1 MPWVCRCA
9 SFWTLLRL
17 DRAGGGRFGATESG
31 VWADLSGEALCL
43 LGGSEAMAGMSLR
56 TAEPTHGALVKEGW
70 VVVTMII
77 ARR

>member
-17 DRAGGGRFGATESG
+17 DRACGGRFGAAESG
-31 VWADLSGEALCL
+31 VWADPSGEALCL
-43 LGGSEAMAGMSLR
+43 LGGGEAMAGMSLR
-56 TAEPTHGALVKEGW
+56 TEPPTHGALVKEGR
-70 VVVTMII
+70 VVVTIII